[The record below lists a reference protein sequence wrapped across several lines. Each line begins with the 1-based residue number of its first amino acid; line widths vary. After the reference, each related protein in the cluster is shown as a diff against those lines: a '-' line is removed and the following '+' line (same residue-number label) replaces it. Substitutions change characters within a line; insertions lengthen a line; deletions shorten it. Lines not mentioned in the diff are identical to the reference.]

1 MVVVG
6 VSDICGV
13 AAVGGKGEGEMGSG
27 RGRWKKRG
35 KSCTQNIDVGDV
47 LANYRDTQQSQ
58 AEDKRPCAPYKVQSI
73 IKSHPNAC
81 FEEGSKEE
89 MDFCDCQF

>member
-1 MVVVG
+1 MKEKWEV
-6 VSDICGV
+6 
-13 AAVGGKGEGEMGSG
+13 EGEE
-27 RGRWKKRG
+27 WKKRG

-81 FEEGSKEE
+81 FEEGSKKRWTSVTVN
-89 MDFCDCQF
+89 FNLGIRYLVL